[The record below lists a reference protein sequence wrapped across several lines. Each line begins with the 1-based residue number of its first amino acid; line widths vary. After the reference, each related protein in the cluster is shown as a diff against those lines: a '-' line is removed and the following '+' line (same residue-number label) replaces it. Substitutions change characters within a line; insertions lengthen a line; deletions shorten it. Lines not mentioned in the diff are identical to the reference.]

1 MTITSFEPRVA
12 PVPVAPID
20 SPVWQH
26 VSALDGLRA
35 LAVVAVLL
43 FHGGY
48 LQGGFLGVDLFFAL
62 SGFLITS
69 LLIRDAGS
77 VGGVRLGSF
86 WGRRFRRLLPAVLTL
101 IVIVALWSW
110 LFGSL
115 ADLAGVEGDGPWAV
129 FYVANWHL
137 IAQSGGY
144 WESFTEPSM
153 FDHLWSLAIEEQ
165 FYLVWPLAVAAI
177 WRWSSRPVRTLA
189 VISGTAIGLS
199 FVAMVLL
206 YDGVEPT
213 RVYMGTDTRAASLLV
228 GALAATEPARRVA
241 RRVGSVLGERLG
253 LVLALLAG
261 LVAWSWVAIDGAS
274 SGMLY
279 RGGLLAHSVACA
291 VVISLV
297 VAADRGWFVRGL
309 GWRPLAWIGVLS
321 YGLYLWHW
329 PIYIVLSP
337 ERTGLDGV
345 TLLGVRIAVSFAFAY
360 VSYRLVED
368 PIRHRAVWA
377 RGRSGVVVLIAAVV
391 GVVVLLG
398 SVLPDPTGQVAE
410 FDASAIAAGAPV
422 ADNTA
427 GDRLGNTPA
436 TTPATSLPARAD
448 DRSETPAATS
458 AQSRPDPA
466 LTVPPSTAVAVPR
479 QEIHSVMWTGDSV
492 SYDLAP
498 VVVASLAAAGLDVDT
513 YGSYPGFRLVADQ
526 GHYDLG
532 RIIPQRAAEVR
543 PEVVVMQ
550 ISLWDTSVDDD
561 TYHAALEQLAGELDL
576 LGASLVVVGA
586 PANAQDDTNGNATRL
601 FGVATELVRQ
611 STTDNIEVI
620 DFGTE
625 WRDGA
630 IDFDGDGIPERKRD
644 GTHVCPSGA
653 ARFGVWLT
661 QALAERY
668 DGVEPGDPFTWAAGP
683 WATDQRY
690 DEPVGTCARL

>member
-1 MTITSFEPRVA
+1 MATCRAGS
-12 PVPVAPID
+12 
-20 SPVWQH
+20 
-26 VSALDGLRA
+26 SAST
-35 LAVVAVLL
+35 
-43 FHGGY
+43 
-48 LQGGFLGVDLFFAL
+48 LFFAL

-77 VGGVRLGSF
+77 PGGVRLGSF

-101 IVIVALWSW
+101 IVVVALWSW

-129 FYVANWHL
+129 FYVANWHF

-165 FYLVWPLAVAAI
+165 FYLVWPLAVVAI
-177 WRWSSRPVRTLA
+177 WRWSSRPVRTLV
-189 VISGTAIGLS
+189 VISGGAIGLS

-241 RRVGSVLGERLG
+241 RRVAAALGRRLG

-279 RGGLLAHSVACA
+279 RGGLLAHSIACA

-297 VAADRGWFVRGL
+297 VVADRGWFGRGL

-329 PIYIVLSP
+329 PIYVVLSP

-345 TLLGVRIAVSFAFAY
+345 TLLGVRIAVSGAFAY
-360 VSYRLVED
+360 ASYRLVED
-368 PIRHRAVWA
+368 PVRHRAAWA
-377 RGRSGVVVLIAAVV
+377 RGRSGVVVLVAAIVA
-391 GVVVLLG
+391 VVVLLG

-410 FDASAIAAGAPV
+410 FDASAIAAGAPAV
-422 ADNTA
+422 DNQP
-427 GDRLGNTPA
+427 GNSPA
-436 TTPATSLPARAD
+436 TTPAASLPARSD
-448 DRSETPAATS
+448 DRAEASASAAAAEPARSAPPRTDSAT
-458 AQSRPDPA
+458 
-466 LTVPPSTAVAVPR
+466 TAVPVPR

-492 SYDLAP
+492 SFDLAP
-498 VVVASLAAAGLDVDT
+498 AVHASLTAAGLDVDNF
-513 YGSYPGFRLVADQ
+513 GSYYGFRLIADQ
-526 GHYDLG
+526 EHYDLT
-532 RIIPQRAAEVR
+532 RIIPERAADVR
-543 PEVVVMQ
+543 PDVVLMQ
-550 ISLWDTSVDDD
+550 VSLWDAPADDD
-561 TYHAALEQLAGELDL
+561 TYRAALEQLAVDLDF
-576 LGASLVVVGA
+576 LGASLVVVAA
-586 PANAQDDTNGNATRL
+586 PPTARDDLQDGATRL
-601 FGVATELVRQ
+601 FGVATDLAAE
-611 STTDNIEVI
+611 SATDNLDVL
-620 DFGTE
+620 DPAPMWGPVFV
-625 WRDGA
+625 A
-630 IDFDGDGIPERKRD
+630 DFDGDGVPERKKD
-644 GTHVCPSGA
+644 TVHVCGSGA
-653 ARFGVWLT
+653 AHFGAWLAP
-661 QALAERY
+661 ALAERY
-668 DGVEPGDPFTWAAGP
+668 DGVDPGDPFSWAAGP